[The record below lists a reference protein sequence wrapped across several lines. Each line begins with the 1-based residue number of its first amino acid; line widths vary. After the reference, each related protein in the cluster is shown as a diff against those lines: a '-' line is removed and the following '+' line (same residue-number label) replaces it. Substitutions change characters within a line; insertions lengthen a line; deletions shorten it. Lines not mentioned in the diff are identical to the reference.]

1 MSLPEHKVVFL
12 VQTYGFV
19 INLWILAKNY
29 IFGDAMTARLAPL
42 EKSTSGYK
50 IHCRSK
56 NGGSKRR
63 KK

>member
-1 MSLPEHKVVFL
+1 MSLPEQKVVFW

-19 INLWILAKNY
+19 MNLWILAKNC

-50 IHCRSK
+50 IHCQSK
-56 NGGSKRR
+56 KSGSK
-63 KK
+63 